1 MNGAS
6 RRRRARIP
14 EGIGARQT
22 SPLGGIFLKIRESDS
37 DISVALTK
45 RYDTLT
51 KMLDATKGYAKHE
64 AERLAEIVKLCKGMS
79 MGERGEAKRR
89 MDELAGRINVL
100 AEAYPGLKASEN
112 FRQLQFS
119 IVEVEEHLQA
129 VRRIYNMNVS
139 QFNRL
144 LVSWPS
150 SMVGSIHR
158 HIRCM
163 LVVYGTEKGGAA
175 ARNSDVLIQAGGQT
189 RFIRQI
195 IPFYGWRH
203 GGTSWK
209 PAGAIPNIGGDLL
222 NVNSRGGGRVVA
234 S

>member
-37 DISVALTK
+37 DIGVALTK

-64 AERLAEIVKLCKGMS
+64 AELLAEIVKLCKGMS

-100 AEAYPGLKASEN
+100 AEAYPDLKASEN

-129 VRRIYNMNVS
+129 ARRIYNMNVS

-158 HIRCM
+158 HIRIRACWLCTVPRRAGPQRETAM
-163 LVVYGTEKGGAA
+163 CSSNWWTDPFHPADNPLLRLA
-175 ARNSDVLIQAGGQT
+175 ARRGKLEA
-189 RFIRQI
+189 R
-195 IPFYGWRH
+195 WRDTEH
-203 GGTSWK
+203 
-209 PAGAIPNIGGDLL
+209 
-222 NVNSRGGGRVVA
+222 RG
-234 S
+234 